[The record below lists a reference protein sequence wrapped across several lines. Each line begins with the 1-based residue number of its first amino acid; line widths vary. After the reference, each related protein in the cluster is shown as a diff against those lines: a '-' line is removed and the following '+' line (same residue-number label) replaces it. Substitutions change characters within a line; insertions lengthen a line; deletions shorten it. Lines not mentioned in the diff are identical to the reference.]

1 MLKRNNKNELADSGA
16 EGHIA
21 SALDEVA
28 RAKGSG
34 RKSGGFMLAVALA
47 STAMAGASQEASA
60 QELRD
65 GIRIARRAVDG
76 YQEDRQMR
84 SRGESIEAQRDQ
96 IMREIARTRAELQM
110 FDAYRTGGRIPTEPT
125 YTVTLDGGRT
135 EVQILT
141 GSRELADYRQRMIE
155 ARAERARI
163 IAEIT
168 ADTRMDAEERRQRLA
183 LADARLE
190 AVMQGV
196 QESVGER
203 MHYLTQR
210 IADLQEERRRLG
222 VERGGV
228 QFDRVEN
235 GLRAAEALA
244 RILDN

>member
-1 MLKRNNKNELADSGA
+1 MLRRKSNSERVGGGA

-34 RKSGGFMLAVALA
+34 RTSGGLMLAVALA
-47 STAMAGASQEASA
+47 STAMAGATQEAGA

-65 GIRIARRAVDG
+65 GIRIARGAVGG
-76 YQEDRQMR
+76 YQQDRQMR
-84 SRGESIEAQRDQ
+84 SEGASIEAQRDQ
-96 IMREIARTRAELQM
+96 LMREIARTRAELQM
-110 FDAYRTGGRIPTEPT
+110 FDAYRTGGRIPTEQT

-141 GSRELADYRQRMIE
+141 GSRELAEYRQRMIE
-155 ARAERARI
+155 ARAERSRQ

-168 ADTRMDAEERRQRLA
+168 ADTRMDAAERRERLA

-196 QESVGER
+196 QQSVGER

-210 IADLQEERRRLG
+210 IADLEEERRRLG
-222 VERGGV
+222 VERGSV
-228 QFDRVEN
+228 QLDRVDN